1 MKIKLKKLF
10 IYIFITFLIG
20 SLFINNTDLYNNI
33 NKAINL
39 PSFIFPVVWSILY
52 LLMGLSVYIISES
65 KDINKNDAIKVY
77 FIQLVVTSLWTLFF
91 FGFRFYVL
99 SFIWI
104 LLLICLVIIMILK
117 FYKINKL
124 AGLLNIPYLF
134 WLIFA
139 SYLSFSIIILN

>member
-39 PSFIFPVVWSILY
+39 PSFIFPVIWSILY

-65 KDINKNDAIKVY
+65 KDINKNDAIKAY